1 MRTHVGSRTTTIGAE
16 WGVKGVLSL
25 VAITAPLL
33 VTAVGRAQQAL
44 PPPPAIPNTTA
55 FPGSNELPS
64 LAPVPPPGQG
74 MPMAPSMMPPLPP
87 QSVYPT
93 AAPGMFPGGTMTP
106 PTTLPAAKVSFYQV
120 VVPTRPEE
128 FNTITSKLMSM
139 GVRSDAIQSKYRP
152 LGPHVAI
159 GPFVDQKE
167 AEGVSQYLRSG
178 GMDARVFFTR

>member
-1 MRTHVGSRTTTIGAE
+1 MRTHVGSRTTTIWAKWSVRSG
-16 WGVKGVLSL
+16 LSA
-25 VAITAPLL
+25 VAIAATLL

-44 PPPPAIPNTTA
+44 PPPPSVPNA
-55 FPGSNELPS
+55 NSFPGVNELPS

-74 MPMAPSMMPPLPP
+74 MPMAAPSMMPPLPS
-87 QSVYPT
+87 QSGYPT
-93 AAPGMFPGGTMTP
+93 AAPMMPGGTMTP
-106 PTTLPAAKVSFYQV
+106 PSTLPAAKVSFYQV

-139 GVRSDAIQSKYRP
+139 GVRPDAIQSNYRP
-152 LGPHVAI
+152 LGPHVAV

-167 AEGVSQYLRSG
+167 AEGVSQFLRSG